1 LRLIKHAMWLRG
13 VSRVAFAE
21 LNAQNASMGSTTII
35 DLGEPARETAKLKLN
50 FCTGSANCANSCATC
65 QVRALGV
72 CGAIEASE
80 LSEIEAILDHVDVD
94 ARTALF
100 LQGDAAGH
108 VYTLTSGCV
117 RLSKDLHDGRRQ
129 IVGFALPGDFLGLS
143 MGGHYGFTADALEHV
158 GLCRFRTRDFAAF
171 LERKP
176 HVMRRMH
183 EMAAH
188 ELTIAQ
194 DQMVVLGRRR
204 AEERVAAF
212 LLDWRERLRR
222 VTGADHTL
230 HLPMTRQDMAD
241 YLGLTIETVS
251 RTISSFVRQKWLL
264 IIPDGIRIL
273 DAAALRRLLG

>member
-1 LRLIKHAMWLRG
+1 MNSHSVLTSDTQA
-13 VSRVAFAE
+13 AE
-21 LNAQNASMGSTTII
+21 MT
-35 DLGEPARETAKLKLN
+35 PLKLN
-50 FCTGSANCANSCATC
+50 FCAGSANCANSCSKC

-72 CGAIEASE
+72 CGALEEPE
-80 LSEIEAILDHVDVD
+80 LSEIEALLDHVEVEG
-94 ARTALF
+94 RTGLF
-100 LQGDAAGH
+100 LQGDPADY

-129 IVGFALPGDFLGLS
+129 IIGFALPGDFLGLA
-143 MGGHYGFTADALEHV
+143 MGGNYGFTADALHHV
-158 GLCRFRTRDFAAF
+158 GLCRFRRRDFAAF
-171 LERKP
+171 LDRKP

-194 DQMVVLGRRR
+194 DQMVLLGRRR
-204 AEERVAAF
+204 ADERVAAF
-212 LLDWRERLRR
+212 LLDWRDRLHR

-264 IIPDGIRIL
+264 VIPDGLRVL
-273 DAAALRRLLG
+273 DPVALRRVLG